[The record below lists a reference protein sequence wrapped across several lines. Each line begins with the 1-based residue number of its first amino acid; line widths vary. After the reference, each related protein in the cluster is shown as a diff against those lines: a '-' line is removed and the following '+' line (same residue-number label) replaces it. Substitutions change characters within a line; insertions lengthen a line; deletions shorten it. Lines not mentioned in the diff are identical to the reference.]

1 MAGPYAPPDTLKIVA
16 TIDDIEFPYI
26 TSFSLKHTTNGAR
39 TLTCAIQEVEGLEL
53 CRLGSIITIEFGRG
67 SLVQGK
73 KFTGII
79 KVVRPSI
86 GSASITAID
95 FVSQLAN
102 SEYSDYKPQDYV
114 GEDLYFAAASAA
126 NYKTIDVSRLTRGSG
141 LMVTENMNLW
151 GWQTRKEF
159 IDKCFGEMI
168 EEQTTTQYTNQT
180 FLPWFYAIHEE
191 KYMEFFQPDHART
204 NAGYSFTIS
213 QLDQNITDEGVV
225 AQIDTTRIFNSVT
238 VVSKDDS
245 TLYYTYNDDHSIQT
259 FGVQSRQIEWDSS
272 RKDVLEEVA
281 RGIAN
286 RFKTPTKS
294 YTITL
299 SDGEWLGLGDIVE
312 ITAAGLS
319 SSETLT
325 VIAYDIVAGESL
337 KTSVTLGERQLSI
350 SEYLERLG

>member
-1 MAGPYAPPDTLKIVA
+1 MSGPYAPPDTLKIVA
-16 TIDDIEFPYI
+16 TVDGIEFPYI
-26 TSFSLKHTTNGAR
+26 TSFSLKHTVNGAR
-39 TLTCAIQEVEGLEL
+39 TLTCGIQEVEGLEL
-53 CRLGSIITIEFGRG
+53 CRLGSVITIEFGRG
-67 SLVQGK
+67 SFVQGK

-79 KVVRPSI
+79 KIVRPSI
-86 GSASITAID
+86 GNASITAID
-95 FVSQLAN
+95 YVSQLAN
-102 SEYSDYKPQDYV
+102 SEYVDYKAQDYV

-141 LMVTENMNLW
+141 LIITEDMNLW
-151 GWQTRKEF
+151 GWQTRKGF

-168 EEQTTTQYTNQT
+168 EEQTGTLYPNQT

-238 VVSKDDS
+238 AVSKDDS
-245 TLYYTYNDDHSIQT
+245 TLSYTYNDEHSIQT
-259 FGVQSRQIEWDSS
+259 YGVQSKRLDWDTS
-272 RKDVLEEVA
+272 RKDVLENVA
-281 RGIAN
+281 RSITN

-299 SDGEWLGLGDIVE
+299 SDGEWMGLGDIVE
-312 ITAAGLS
+312 ITAPGLS
-319 SSETLT
+319 TSEVLP
-325 VIAYDIVAGESL
+325 VVAYDIVVGESL
-337 KTSVTLGERQLSI
+337 KTAITLGERQLSI
-350 SEYLERLG
+350 AEYLERLG